1 MTPFT
6 QDPGVLLKKGLESL
20 GIGCS
25 EGQADSFLEYL
36 SELKKW
42 NRAYNLT
49 SLRTDEEIVIKHFLD
64 SALYLKALPADAKT
78 IADIG
83 SGAGFPGIPIAVLRP
98 DLRVFL
104 IEPSRKKALFLDHI
118 RVRLGLKSLTVI
130 DARIEDIKD
139 LKVDIAMTRALF
151 SVDEFITKA
160 AKILT
165 KTGILLLNKG
175 PKVIEEL
182 KSLDMK
188 NIVVTEVVL
197 PFEKITRYLVSV
209 KMPSLSP

>member
-1 MTPFT
+1 LTPHT
-6 QDPGVLLKKGLESL
+6 QDPDVLLKKGLESL

-25 EGQADSFLEYL
+25 EGQVASFLEYL

-49 SLRTDEEIVIKHFLD
+49 ALRTDEEVVIKHFLD

-78 IADIG
+78 VADIG
-83 SGAGFPGIPIAVLRP
+83 SGAGFPGIPIAILRP

-118 RVRLGLKSLTVI
+118 RVRLGLKSSTII
-130 DARIEDIKD
+130 DARIEDIID

-182 KSLDMK
+182 KGLDMK

-209 KMPSLSP
+209 KMPLLSP